1 MNKTLSLIKKTN
13 PYLMFQR
20 FIYFVGL
27 LYSLFLITHF
37 VELKNAVLFLLHL

>member
-1 MNKTLSLIKKTN
+1 MNKTLSLIKKTS
-13 PYLMFQR
+13 PYTIFQN
-20 FIYFVGL
+20 FVYLLGG